1 MRLKGKCTVV
11 TGGARGIGKA
21 IAKRFI
27 AEGAK
32 VVIADIDSVQG
43 SNAAEEIGASFHKT
57 DVSSKIEVEALVEQ
71 VVQMFGSID
80 VVVNN
85 AAVIHKSELLD
96 LEESDYDRVLD
107 VNLKGPFLLAQAAAR
122 FMVKQKS
129 GSIVNLASINS
140 QLTMPD
146 HIPYAAAKGGVVLLT
161 KVLAL
166 SLIPHGVRVNAVA
179 PGTVKTELSDVVL
192 RNANIEKQVLS
203 RTPIGRFGK
212 PEEIASVVAFL
223 ASDEASFIV
232 GQTIYAE
239 GGRLALNYTMPDG
252 KDL

>member
-85 AAVIHKSELLD
+85 GNKNFVVFSLHFFNSKFITIYENK
-96 LEESDYDRVLD
+96 
-107 VNLKGPFLLAQAAAR
+107 N
-122 FMVKQKS
+122 
-129 GSIVNLASINS
+129 IVNIVNVKNQFVNFINN
-140 QLTMPD
+140 
-146 HIPYAAAKGGVVLLT
+146 ILLCT
-161 KVLAL
+161 CE
-166 SLIPHGVRVNAVA
+166 
-179 PGTVKTELSDVVL
+179 T
-192 RNANIEKQVLS
+192 
-203 RTPIGRFGK
+203 
-212 PEEIASVVAFL
+212 
-223 ASDEASFIV
+223 
-232 GQTIYAE
+232 
-239 GGRLALNYTMPDG
+239 
-252 KDL
+252 

>member
-1 MRLKGKCTVV
+1 MNLPMRLKGKCTVV

-85 AAVIHKSELLD
+85 GNK
-96 LEESDYDRVLD
+96 
-107 VNLKGPFLLAQAAAR
+107 NF
-122 FMVKQKS
+122 
-129 GSIVNLASINS
+129 
-140 QLTMPD
+140 
-146 HIPYAAAKGGVVLLT
+146 VVL
-161 KVLAL
+161 K
-166 SLIPHGVRVNAVA
+166 
-179 PGTVKTELSDVVL
+179 
-192 RNANIEKQVLS
+192 
-203 RTPIGRFGK
+203 
-212 PEEIASVVAFL
+212 
-223 ASDEASFIV
+223 
-232 GQTIYAE
+232 
-239 GGRLALNYTMPDG
+239 
-252 KDL
+252 